1 MKKKFYNDRKKAM
14 NTKSTTVTTDIN
26 AKTHYTLDGDNITIS
41 HYCCKV
47 ADELIRRLNENKSFE
62 ITMKRNKDVIKITN
76 QQQNSLTEVTASGGK
91 LLSKERTF
99 SNMWELAAFI
109 CDYDYECYLE
119 DMAAKAKAEAHMYED
134 DNLYDE
140 YLMSLN
146 GN

>member
-1 MKKKFYNDRKKAM
+1 MGKKFYEDR
-14 NTKSTTVTTDIN
+14 TK
-26 AKTHYTLDGDNITIS
+26 S

-62 ITMKRNKDVIKITN
+62 ITMKNKDVIKITN
-76 QQQNSLTEVTASGGK
+76 QQQNSLTASGGK

-99 SNMWELAAFI
+99 SNIWELAAFI

-119 DMAAKAKAEAHMYED
+119 DMAAKAEAEAHMYED

-146 GN
+146 